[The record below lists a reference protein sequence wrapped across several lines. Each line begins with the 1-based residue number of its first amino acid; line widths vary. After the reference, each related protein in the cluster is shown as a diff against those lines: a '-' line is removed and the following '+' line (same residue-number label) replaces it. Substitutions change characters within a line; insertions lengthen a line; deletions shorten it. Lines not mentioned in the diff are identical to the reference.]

1 MTANHSLSR
10 VSHARRHDKAKSED
24 SMQLP
29 DKFNNPIWL
38 GLGVAILMSVFVLLL
53 MGVGLLLS

>member
-1 MTANHSLSR
+1 
-10 VSHARRHDKAKSED
+10 
-24 SMQLP
+24 MQLP

-38 GLGVAILMSVFVLLL
+38 ALGVAVLMSVFVLLL